1 MPTSLSGG
9 NGASPA
15 CTIAMSRGPASP
27 VGGGNPSIHSRI
39 GAARGGAGGVS
50 RRIGRPGGRGFR
62 AGVLLGVGGHRRALP
77 GGDLVVAESKGRV
90 YSRGVGSDGGGAAG
104 SSSSSQSSWR
114 RRRSRG
120 TSPLRR
126 LPRRGGSSTRP
137 LTVGDTVR
145 VRTRARGT
153 VAFTVAGIAHELMP
167 MPVIYAPRAAVLEAM
182 GQANDSTR
190 NVRIV
195 TSGHDAASER
205 QAARA
210 VEAACRR
217 DGLPVS
223 QLQRTED
230 AKQGILD
237 HLVII
242 LSILTTA
249 AVVVVFVGTLGLAST
264 VGLSVVQ
271 RTRELGIMSAIGATP
286 ATLARNV
293 WLESLAIGLLS
304 FVAAV
309 MITAPITAVLEW
321 ACGWIFFKVGL
332 DFYLWPAA
340 LGIWFALGLVL
351 ATLASLQPAWRAS
364 RLTVRE
370 ALAHT

>member
-1 MPTSLSGG
+1 
-9 NGASPA
+9 
-15 CTIAMSRGPASP
+15 
-27 VGGGNPSIHSRI
+27 
-39 GAARGGAGGVS
+39 
-50 RRIGRPGGRGFR
+50 
-62 AGVLLGVGGHRRALP
+62 
-77 GGDLVVAESKGRV
+77 
-90 YSRGVGSDGGGAAG
+90 
-104 SSSSSQSSWR
+104 
-114 RRRSRG
+114 
-120 TSPLRR
+120 
-126 LPRRGGSSTRP
+126 
-137 LTVGDTVR
+137 
-145 VRTRARGT
+145 
-153 VAFTVAGIAHELMP
+153 
-167 MPVIYAPRAAVLEAM
+167 M
-182 GQANDSTR
+182 GQSNDSTR

-195 TSGHDAASER
+195 TAGHDRASQR

-210 VEAACRR
+210 VEDACRR

-249 AVVVVFVGTLGLAST
+249 AIVVVFVGTLGLAST

-271 RTRELGIMSAIGATP
+271 RTRELGIMSTIGATP
-286 ATLARNV
+286 ATLTRNV

-304 FVAAV
+304 FVAAAV
-309 MITAPITAVLEW
+309 ITVPITAALEW

-332 DFYLWPAA
+332 DFYLWPSA
-340 LGIWFALGLVL
+340 LAIWFVLVVVL
-351 ATLASLQPAWRAS
+351 ATLASLAPAWRAS